1 MEGGVLL
8 IGYEMYRAL
17 ASGIKLPKLKGRKGK
32 MLLEEKRNISR
43 GMLKDFITALVFTKK
58 GVKGKFLEGV
68 ILFCWRN
75 Q

>member
-43 GMLKDFITALVFTKK
+43 GMLTFYLQHWLLLKK
-58 GVKGKFLEGV
+58 RTIPNQGKSAAT
-68 ILFCWRN
+68 ILYY
-75 Q
+75 